1 MSKIKPLRNGTRK
14 ELITRKAAALFRK
27 KGYSS
32 TSMRELAE
40 NMGVEAP
47 SLYNHIGSKSEL
59 LNEIC
64 FSIAGEY
71 QTHLENVL
79 SSKNKMVVKLREIIH
94 FHINLMIDNYDAVFV
109 LNHEWKQLKD
119 PFLTEFINQRKNYET
134 KLIQLIEEGIQKK
147 EFKKINPYVT
157 VLTILSAVR
166 GLEIWHRHKN
176 NLSADELEDHMI
188 QHLLTGII
196 K

>member
-1 MSKIKPLRNGTRK
+1 MSKIKPLRNGTKK
-14 ELITRKAAALFRK
+14 EVITKKAAALFRK

-32 TSMRELAE
+32 SSMRELAE
-40 NMGVEAP
+40 HIGVEAP

-64 FSIAGEY
+64 FSVAQDY
-71 QTHLENVL
+71 QDHLQNVL
-79 SSKNKMVVKLREIIH
+79 AAKIKVVDKLQEIIH
-94 FHINLMIDNYDAVFV
+94 FHIQLMITNYDAVFV
-109 LNHEWKQLKD
+109 LNHEWKQMKD
-119 PFLTEFINQRKNYET
+119 PYLSDFINQRKNYEN
-134 KLIQLIEEGIQKK
+134 KLIELIEDGIQKK
-147 EFKKINPYVT
+147 ELKKINPYVA

-166 GLEIWHRHKN
+166 GLEIWQRHKN
-176 NLSADELEDHMI
+176 NLPAEELENQMI